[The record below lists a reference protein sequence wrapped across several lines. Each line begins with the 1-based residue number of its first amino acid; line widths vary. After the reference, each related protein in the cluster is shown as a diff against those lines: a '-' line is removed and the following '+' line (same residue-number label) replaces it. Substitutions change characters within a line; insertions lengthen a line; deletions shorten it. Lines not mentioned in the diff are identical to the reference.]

1 MRKKRGVK
9 GGPGIW
15 GLVAVS
21 FVVGFI
27 LAFVLFKYGGLSRFI
42 PAGEEKPVAR
52 YVPEK
57 PAVPVKKLLPRVA
70 IVIDDMGR
78 DLRKIDALLKIDA
91 PVTVS
96 VLPHLRHSREVAR
109 EAYSKGREVLL
120 HLPMEPKD
128 AVRNNPGKGAL
139 LTSMDE
145 KTIRRVLEEDLGEV
159 PNAVGVNNHMG
170 SRFTENRALMRGVLD
185 IIKEKRLFF
194 LDSRTTSGTV
204 GVGLAMEMGVRNTDR
219 NVFLDNRR
227 ERDYIKGQIE
237 RLVRIAKKNGK
248 AVAIGHP
255 YTETLDVL
263 KEELP
268 RLASEGVEVVNL
280 SELVR

>member
-1 MRKKRGVK
+1 M
-9 GGPGIW
+9 
-15 GLVAVS
+15 AVS

-27 LAFVLFKYGGLSRFI
+27 LAFVLFKYAGLSRFI
-42 PAGEEKPVAR
+42 PAVGERPLAR

-57 PAVPVKKLLPRVA
+57 PIVPVKKPLPRVA

-78 DLRKIDALLKIDA
+78 DLRKIDAIVEIDA

-96 VLPHLRHSREVAR
+96 VLPRLRHSREVAR
-109 EAYSKGREVLL
+109 EAYSKGRDVLL
-120 HLPMEPKD
+120 HIPMEPKD

-145 KTIRRVLEEDLGEV
+145 KTIRRLLEEDLGEV

-170 SRFTENRALMRGVLD
+170 SKFTENRALMRDVLA
-185 IIKEKRLFF
+185 IIKEKNLFF
-194 LDSRTTSGTV
+194 LDSRTTAGTV
-204 GVGLAMEMGVRNTDR
+204 GIVMAREMGVRNAAR
-219 NVFLDNRR
+219 NVFLDNTR
-227 ERDYIKGQIE
+227 ERAYIKGQL
-237 RLVRIAKKNGK
+237 RRVVSIAKKNGM
-248 AVAIGHP
+248 AIAIGHP
-255 YTETLDVL
+255 YNETLEVL

-268 RLASEGVEVVNL
+268 RLRAEGVEVVRL